1 MNLEAWANTTCPLVY
16 YPFDRILL
24 MISRID
30 TIGARQ
36 NPPPGHSSCLGREVV
51 RMPDR
56 CGFLAIR
63 LGCIAHGGLRATA
76 GEFYDFNRAH
86 LPYPAHTPPTYS
98 RWLAPREVATEGD
111 GDEDGGGDSDGFG
124 TWVTTT
130 CPLAC
135 YPSDRVLPMIPR
147 IENVQESAEALRKFS
162 AAALPL
168 AYLAGGEAA
177 SHARAHPTEASLRP
191 RSAHMRPRRFVS
203 YLRTRGDLEAHH
215 DCFGIPEPSTVQ
227 AISRSGRQLKPV
239 VVAWVGFSCFCR
251 FLTPL
256 FTTPRGLRFASRGIS
271 PVMCAQTCY
280 YSVLGTHFRPLQA
293 KSRFEN
299 SLFTRQSAWRER
311 TVNLDRY
318 TVCTRAAHARPHSLS
333 LFICFLPR
341 VAVGY

>member
-1 MNLEAWANTTCPLVY
+1 
-16 YPFDRILL
+16 
-24 MISRID
+24 
-30 TIGARQ
+30 
-36 NPPPGHSSCLGREVV
+36 
-51 RMPDR
+51 
-56 CGFLAIR
+56 
-63 LGCIAHGGLRATA
+63 
-76 GEFYDFNRAH
+76 
-86 LPYPAHTPPTYS
+86 
-98 RWLAPREVATEGD
+98 
-111 GDEDGGGDSDGFG
+111 
-124 TWVTTT
+124 
-130 CPLAC
+130 
-135 YPSDRVLPMIPR
+135 
-147 IENVQESAEALRKFS
+147 
-162 AAALPL
+162 
-168 AYLAGGEAA
+168 
-177 SHARAHPTEASLRP
+177 
-191 RSAHMRPRRFVS
+191 MRPRRFVS

-318 TVCTRAAHARPHSLS
+318 TVCTRAAHARPSQLEPVH
-333 LFICFLPR
+333 LFSPPCCSRLLGLLQNSDSCVRTRYKRHRVPR
-341 VAVGY
+341 HALAQRCGRRCTSGDGCGVMTA